1 MGEPGLHSLAGH
13 RLRASNAYL
22 ANGSKGCAGN
32 FCTVGVGNCGG
43 YNQFGG
49 NLLCGKAAC
58 RWSFNFVQSPSA
70 WTTAAL
76 CVAPVMAM
84 ADRSR
89 SGHREDTVVVR
100 MTRFGIT
107 DSSNN

>member
-1 MGEPGLHSLAGH
+1 MQALYDGQFSQVVCPDGETRATLSSGR

-32 FCTVGVGNCGG
+32 VCTVGVGNCDG

-70 WTTAAL
+70 WTNVAL
-76 CVAPVMAM
+76 CVAPV
-84 ADRSR
+84 RR
-89 SGHREDTVVVR
+89 
-100 MTRFGIT
+100 
-107 DSSNN
+107 